1 MHPVLPCSSQRGVDL
16 LPVDVL
22 KAYVFSAVT
31 LEKEASWQLPICWL
45 QCLIAFLC
53 VILHIWLSLLTCV
66 HHNAVQAVYGEKWEE
81 HEKKLGRKTGLSDVA
96 KQLAIIFRGR

>member
-31 LEKEASWQLPICWL
+31 LEKEASWQLPI
-45 QCLIAFLC
+45 
-53 VILHIWLSLLTCV
+53 
-66 HHNAVQAVYGEKWEE
+66 
-81 HEKKLGRKTGLSDVA
+81 
-96 KQLAIIFRGR
+96 